1 MNREFKSG
9 LLDKQNNLK
18 SQYNNDEFKEMLRE
32 MIDFS
37 LHHNQST
44 ITALFEE
51 IKLGKSYLWLIQY
64 VEN

>member
-37 LHHNQST
+37 LHHN
-44 ITALFEE
+44 
-51 IKLGKSYLWLIQY
+51 
-64 VEN
+64 